1 MATASSAKAKKTKKA
16 VKQAKVRKTAGIY
29 TMLKNVLKWLQAFSG
44 TYAFLNIVYWF
55 GIITKIFDKTFLSFL
70 FAPAWSFVGKF
81 YVYNSSGAK
90 DDLDFTGL
98 VAAII
103 LIVMAIILKSLCEYV
118 TDLEEAAK
126 IKDEKR
132 QERANKKMQ
141 AKENGTLKQRLSK
154 TEAQKVLNCQ
164 FIFLLDISIKQTTGF
179 IQEEPLSPE
188 EIAKIKNNFYNSILN
203 NINMNH
209 INQKGY
215 YRKKLF
221 LIYKNMNY
229 FDEFVFYTKETLNAL
244 LHEFS
249 RPTMRIDFYV
259 ALCEYRLTDN
269 LKNRLENLDTIDKL
283 GLKNDFVCT
292 SSLRELYE
300 LLPKKQFEFISRGV
314 YNLSKNLNVAINEEI
329 YSLRSTV

>member
-1 MATASSAKAKKTKKA
+1 MATASVKAKKTKKE
-16 VKQAKVRKTAGIY
+16 VKQAKIRKTAGIY
-29 TMLKNVLKWLQAFSG
+29 TMLKNVLRGLQAFSG
-44 TYAFLNIVYWF
+44 TYAFLNIIYWF
-55 GIITKIFDKTFLSFL
+55 CYITKICNKKFLYFL
-70 FAPAWSFVGKF
+70 FAPAWSFVGNF
-81 YVYNSSGAK
+81 YVYKPSGTK
-90 DDLDFTGL
+90 DDIDFTGL
-98 VAAII
+98 IVAIS
-103 LIVMAIILKSLCEYV
+103 LIVTAIVLKNLCEYV
-118 TDLEEAAK
+118 VDMEETAK
-126 IKDEKR
+126 IRDAKR

-141 AKENGTLKQRLSK
+141 AKEFGTLKQRLSK
-154 TEAQKVLNCQ
+154 SEAQKALNCQ
-164 FIFLLDISIKQTTGF
+164 FVFLLDVSIKQSSGF

-188 EIAKIKNNFYNSILN
+188 EIAKIKNNFYSSILN

-249 RPTMRIDFYV
+249 RPSMRIDFYV
-259 ALCEYRLTDN
+259 ALCEFKLTEN
-269 LKNRLENLDTIDKL
+269 LKSKLETLDTIDKL
-283 GLKNDFVCT
+283 GLKNDFICT
-292 SSLRELYE
+292 SSLRELYD

-314 YNLSKNLNVAINEEI
+314 YNLSKNLNVTNNEEI